1 MEITS
6 KPTTLD
12 EVDRGCSRS
21 NGEAP
26 WTTRR
31 IHVQGAAGAAAQPEG
46 SAKQKAQRQWDEE
59 KSVMTQ
65 IQSIKEEIDSV
76 DIEIQQEERDYD
88 LNRAAELKYGN
99 LISLEKHLATTTST
113 ALRSSS
119 MATSFR
125 SRSTW
130 RLHWLRSRSTRNR
143 CKAMLRE
150 EVRCPASLTK
160 QLLTRRAPFQTLC
173 APNFSSVRAP
183 FQPCARPI
191 RT

>member
-1 MEITS
+1 M
-6 KPTTLD
+6 
-12 EVDRGCSRS
+12 
-21 NGEAP
+21 
-26 WTTRR
+26 
-31 IHVQGAAGAAAQPEG
+31 
-46 SAKQKAQRQWDEE
+46 
-59 KSVMTQ
+59 MQ
-65 IQSIKEEIDSV
+65 IQSIKEEIDRV
-76 DIEIQQEERDYD
+76 NIEIQQEERNYD

-143 CKAMLRE
+143 AKPCSGK
-150 EVRCPASLTK
+150 RCV
-160 QLLTRRAPFQTLC
+160 APPVYQTAPYSQGPIPDLC

-191 RT
+191 